1 LNKLL
6 LVVFVLFTAAANATP
21 FTLAGDTVDASI
33 IKTIDNGFGLGL
45 THGYGFDAPFVVQDG
60 VSDLQQYG
68 GVLNLN
74 VDGGQFAIQYLFR
87 AAWQSGI
94 VFRLDGL
101 DFAGGGA
108 LTALNVDTN
117 ISGYTLNVGRDFIEL
132 ALGGTTFNTSTYFT
146 GQFVVASVPLP
157 PTVWLIGIGLIGLAG
172 VSLKRK
178 LA

>member
-1 LNKLL
+1 MNKLL

-33 IKTIDNGFGLGL
+33 IKTIENGYGLGR
-45 THGYGFDAPFVVQDG
+45 THGYGLDAPFVVQEG
-60 VSDLQQYG
+60 LSDQQQYS
-68 GVLNLN
+68 GVFNLN
-74 VDGGQFAIQYLFR
+74 VDGGQFAIQYLLR

-117 ISGYTLNVGRDFIEL
+117 ISGYTLNVGRDYIEL
-132 ALGGTTFNTSTYFT
+132 GLGGTAFNTSTYFT
-146 GQFVVASVPLP
+146 GRFVVASVPLP
-157 PTVWLIGIGLIGLAG
+157 STVWLIGIGLIGLTGA
-172 VSLKRK
+172 SLKRK
-178 LA
+178 SA